1 LEQKAKHS
9 QSESDK
15 QLSAYAVK
23 QISEVAAAKAIE
35 RYTQEDA
42 DRKARLKDR
51 RLNNAKLLLRKY
63 KLLKEYSHSAIY
75 EASQIAD
82 ESMIEIMDA
91 MGMAASEVSKIES
104 IQRNVIATTVIMEH
118 VQAMLEVYEAKC
130 NASKKPEAKRR
141 WRVVRDL
148 FLADDTKTAQEIADI
163 EHISISMVYTDVD
176 NACDELSSLF
186 FGLDFSLL

>member
-1 LEQKAKHS
+1 MEQKQKHS
-9 QSESDK
+9 QGDIDK
-15 QLSAYAVK
+15 LPAYVVR
-23 QISEVAAAKAIE
+23 QITEVAAAKAVE
-35 RYTQEDA
+35 RYTQEEQE
-42 DRKARLKDR
+42 RRARMKDK

-91 MGMAASEVSKIES
+91 MGMSAGEVRKIES

-130 NASKKPEAKRR
+130 KASKKPEARRR
-141 WRVVRDL
+141 WRVIYEL
-148 FLADDTKTAQEIADI
+148 FLADEAKAAQEIADT
-163 EHISISMVYTDVD
+163 EHISVSMVYTDVD

>member
-1 LEQKAKHS
+1 MEQKNKHS
-9 QSESDK
+9 QGDIAK
-15 QLSAYAVK
+15 LPAYVVK
-23 QISEVAAAKAIE
+23 QISEVAAAKAVE
-35 RYTQEDA
+35 RYTLEEQE
-42 DRKARLKDR
+42 RRARLKDR

-91 MGMAASEVSKIES
+91 MGMAAGEVRKIES

-118 VQAMLEVYEAKC
+118 VQAMLECYEAKC
-130 NASKKPEAKRR
+130 KASKKPEVRRR

-148 FLADDTKTAQEIADI
+148 FLADEVKTAQEIADM
-163 EHISISMVYTDVD
+163 EHISVSMVYTDVD

-186 FGLDFSLL
+186 FGLDLSLL

>member
-1 LEQKAKHS
+1 MEQKNKHS
-9 QSESDK
+9 QVDVAK
-15 QLSAYAVK
+15 LPAYVVK
-23 QISEVAAAKAIE
+23 QISEVAAAKAVE
-35 RYTQEDA
+35 RYTHEEQE
-42 DRKARLKDR
+42 RRARLKDR

-91 MGMAASEVSKIES
+91 MGMAAGEVRKIES

-118 VQAMLEVYEAKC
+118 VEAMLECYEVKC
-130 NASKKPEAKRR
+130 KASKKPEAKRR
-141 WRVVRDL
+141 WRVVREM
-148 FLADDTKTAQEIADI
+148 FLVDDAKTAQEIADI
-163 EHISISMVYTDVD
+163 EHISVSMVYTDVD